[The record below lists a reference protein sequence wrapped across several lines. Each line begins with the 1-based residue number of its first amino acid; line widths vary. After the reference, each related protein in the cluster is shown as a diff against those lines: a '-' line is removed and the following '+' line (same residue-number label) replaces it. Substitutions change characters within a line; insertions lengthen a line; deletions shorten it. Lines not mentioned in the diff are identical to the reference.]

1 MVSNSVVTET
11 ANQGE
16 AAEKAGD
23 AVGGTEHWPAKR
35 SPGNLTLL
43 N

>member
-16 AAEKAGD
+16 AVERAGE
-23 AVGGTEHWPAKR
+23 AVGGTEHWPAEG